1 MQSRAMVAG
10 SGNGNNT
17 TRVSSSRVKLV
28 ATGVGAVVKPSRG
41 IRFRLSSASAA
52 PACPRCLPPALHE
65 RDGRRNVD
73 SHNDSHVVGIKSS
86 VLKGALALA
95 ASGVWASP
103 VGAAVGYNP
112 EQGSETFKNI
122 AGVGYIILVVF
133 YFFRLF
139 KKRADRAT
147 KEAFASTAQAVREK
161 SKGATKTSV
170 TVNDLAALD
179 GDGDG
184 DGDDGVGDGVGV
196 VDASSSQSQSP
207 EVTVTQCLI
216 GVAQAGTICFGF
228 YLLSRFVD
236 DYFVHQELPDQ
247 YTARNVTLLI
257 QSVVRG
263 LVYLVTFI
271 FGANATGLAAL
282 AVQLVVDPEG
292 VDRGFEGERVVKK
305 REVLPKV
312 KISDDIGSLRRA
324 FKEAERMGERE
335 RERERGGRGDT

>member
-10 SGNGNNT
+10 NGNGNNT
-17 TRVSSSRVKLV
+17 TRVSSSRLKLV

-41 IRFRLSSASAA
+41 IRFRLSSASASAA

-73 SHNDSHVVGIKSS
+73 SHNDSHVVGIKGS

-179 GDGDG
+179 GDGD
-184 DGDDGVGDGVGV
+184 DGVGVGVGV